1 VSRKLSDIDDDDDI
15 KGGALAADVLA
26 GLEEFL
32 DDEPDLKQVIN
43 HERNDYGNE

>member
-1 VSRKLSDIDDDDDI
+1 MNKPFEDDDAI

-32 DDEPDLKQVIN
+32 DDEPDLKQLIN
-43 HERNDYGNE
+43 YEIREGYSND